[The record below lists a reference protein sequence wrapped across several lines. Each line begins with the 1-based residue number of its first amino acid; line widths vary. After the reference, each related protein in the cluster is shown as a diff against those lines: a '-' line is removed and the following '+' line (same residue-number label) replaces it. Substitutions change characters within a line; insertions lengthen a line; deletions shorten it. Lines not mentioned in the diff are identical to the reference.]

1 MTSQLLIKDKIETEK
16 LIKTAPFKK
25 DIRKTNPHKHNS
37 YFEIIYL
44 SKGSGYHYIDTNK
57 YAVEPPIMYFIRQE
71 QVHFWELETEPEGYV
86 VIIKKAFIEKSLDNE
101 LKSLLTRISAEC
113 CLQLNDNKTIEK
125 LLQLLTEENTTGDD
139 NAFHITEGILKSLL
153 AKVLQVSQP
162 MINKA
167 EIKSDLYHSFTELL
181 IAGNGIKNKVGFY
194 AEKLNTSPQNLN
206 AACRKAV
213 NQTAAEILSGF
224 VLNEAKRL
232 LLYTNSTISEIA
244 FAIEFAD
251 PSHFVKYFKK
261 YVGSTPQVYRFAKGD
276 TKQFSF
282 IP

>member
-1 MTSQLLIKDKIETEK
+1 MASKLLIKDKIETEK
-16 LIKTAPFKK
+16 LIKITPFKK

-44 SKGSGYHYIDTNK
+44 SKGSGYHCVDLNK

-86 VIIKKAFIEKSLDNE
+86 VIIKKAFIERSLDNE
-101 LKSLLTRISAEC
+101 LKVLLTKISNEC
-113 CLQLNDNKTIEK
+113 CLQLTDNKTIEK
-125 LLQLLTEENTTGDD
+125 LLQLLTQENMTADD
-139 NAFHITEGILKSLL
+139 NAFHITEGLLKALL

-162 MINKA
+162 IINKA
-167 EIKSDLYHSFTELL
+167 EIKSDLYQSFTELL
-181 IAGNGIKNKVGFY
+181 IAAKGIKNKVSFY
-194 AEKLNTSPQNLN
+194 AELLNTSPQNLN

-213 NQTAAEILSGF
+213 NKTAAEILSGF

-251 PSHFVKYFKK
+251 PSHFVKYFRKN
-261 YVGSTPQVYRFAKGD
+261 VGSTPQAYRSAKGD